1 MSAANT
7 IPAPWRPLGVCDSW
21 GRPMYLACV
30 PTIDA
35 AMDLSL
41 PDLAPPGTPRGW
53 FKLFLASEV
62 PQHKDDRAYDV
73 ALRFTLAGCCYM
85 CAWGASCSE
94 WHDTFDDAVV
104 IPQVDGTPSLP
115 FPDDEAHHLMTS
127 WFERDSLDEARWF
140 FAANADPT
148 DGFRP
153 DCHLCLVLVIGGND
167 FATTVEASCLRG
179 VENPEDPVGGPITP

>member
-1 MSAANT
+1 MTVDPAS
-7 IPAPWRPLGVCDSW
+7 IPAPWRPLGVSDSW
-21 GRPMYLACV
+21 GRPMYLARV

-35 AMDLSL
+35 AMDLPL
-41 PDLAPPGTPRGW
+41 PELASGTPRGW

-94 WHDTFDDAVV
+94 WHDTFDDSVV
-104 IPQVDGTPSLP
+104 MPQVDGTPSLP

-127 WFERDSLDEARWF
+127 WFERDSLDESRWF

-148 DGFRP
+148 EGFRHN
-153 DCHLCLVLVIGGND
+153 CTVCLVLVIGGTD

-179 VENPEDPVGGPITP
+179 VENPDDSP